1 MEQRH
6 SLKFSSYDRQEL
18 GTKTSEKNVLN
29 REYTLLKEETQK
41 VEKIQRSVNE
51 ILHSETP
58 EQTTERTSKRTQG
71 MEL

>member
-1 MEQRH
+1 MW
-6 SLKFSSYDRQEL
+6 RQEL

-29 REYTLLKEETQK
+29 REYTLLKEETEK
-41 VEKIQRSVNE
+41 VEKIKRSVTE

-58 EQTTERTSKRTQG
+58 EPERMPTRAHR